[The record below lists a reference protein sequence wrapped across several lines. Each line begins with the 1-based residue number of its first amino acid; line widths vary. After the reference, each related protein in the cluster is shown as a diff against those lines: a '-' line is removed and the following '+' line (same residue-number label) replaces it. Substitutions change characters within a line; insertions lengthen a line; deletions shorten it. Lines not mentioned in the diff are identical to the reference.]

1 MAGGLTAAMNKV
13 SSTFEDIPKS
23 FGQGLQ
29 SGTNIRVQNNQ
40 DKRAQSQ
47 SDFKK
52 LKSLVEIQMPKLR
65 KLDPEQRKVLIE
77 KVKEENSEIV
87 KRLGFE
93 TFTTAFTEQVSFEL
107 NIKATESTREDYY
120 QRTGEEA
127 PFKVGDPVTKTVTND
142 GGISYSN
149 IGSSTNGEKDFSA
162 TNITTLFKTIL
173 SSQAWGE
180 EDSDKAWKDT
190 LKIIRTVNPNSD
202 WLKPGALADVKDN
215 SVGAPEDR
223 LPPEEAKEKISLFT
237 KLFRRFNDPNKAVAK
252 AIPKQPKKI
261 KPVSFDS
268 FRDNPVKGVPVEF
281 PNGQTKVWKGG
292 SFSLRDSWKDG

>member
-127 PFKVGDPVTKTVTND
+127 PFKVGDFVTKTMTND

-149 IGSSTNGEKDFSA
+149 IGSSTNGEKD
-162 TNITTLFKTIL
+162 L
-173 SSQAWGE
+173 SPANFTKIFTKFLTAYPDPEIAKKKFYTW
-180 EDSDKAWKDT
+180 
-190 LKIIRTVNPNSD
+190 LKNYHPNSS
-202 WLKPGALADVKDN
+202 WN
-215 SVGAPEDR
+215 APDKLNRVEK
-223 LPPEEAKEKISLFT
+223 EAKK
-237 KLFRRFNDPNKAVAK
+237 K
-252 AIPKQPKKI
+252 AIKNPTLEEKAAARKDISNLAGKPWFTPNRTTKEKAPASKDISHARKPLSTRKYKIGDVIKHPKSGHEI
-261 KPVSFDS
+261 
-268 FRDNPVKGVPVEF
+268 RLVKG
-281 PNGQTKVWKGG
+281 
-292 SFSLRDSWKDG
+292 DGDKTGDWEDVNK

>member
-13 SSTFEDIPKS
+13 SST

-107 NIKATESTREDYY
+107 NIKATESTIQDFTD
-120 QRTGEEA
+120 RTGEEA
-127 PFKVGDPVTKTVTND
+127 PFKVGDFVTKTMTND

-149 IGSSTNGEKDFSA
+149 IGSSTNGEKD
-162 TNITTLFKTIL
+162 L
-173 SSQAWGE
+173 SPANFT
-180 EDSDKAWKDT
+180 KIFTKFLTAYKDPEIAKKKFYT
-190 LKIIRTVNPNSD
+190 WLKNYHPNSF
-202 WLKPGALADVKDN
+202 WN
-215 SVGAPEDR
+215 APDKLNRVEK
-223 LPPEEAKEKISLFT
+223 EAKKKAIKNPTLEEKAAARKDISLAGKPWFT
-237 KLFRRFNDPNKAVAK
+237 PNRTTKEKAPASKDISHARKPLSTRKYKVGDVIK
-252 AIPKQPKKI
+252 HPKSGHTI
-261 KPVSFDS
+261 
-268 FRDNPVKGVPVEF
+268 RLVKG
-281 PNGQTKVWKGG
+281 
-292 SFSLRDSWKDG
+292 DGDMTGDWEDVNK